1 MKPEE
6 RTWRSRV
13 IRLLIAASV
22 LLFVIGCGQTDKLSE
37 FEGIVVAKRTPA
49 DILVLPDVDTTAIQ
63 NMTEAELLAMAIAQN
78 GVYFSVGEATFESV
92 IVGSKVIVQ
101 YDPDDG
107 EEATIPPRRRSQGVE
122 IVTSSGATP

>member
-49 DILVLPDVDTTAIQ
+49 DILVLPDVDAIVIQ